1 MPGPVRAAI
10 RGTELTKTSFGKM
23 ASLDLELLQRQ
34 LGVELSAV
42 LKDQKALTE
51 ISFAVSVRRT

>member
-1 MPGPVRAAI
+1 
-10 RGTELTKTSFGKM
+10 M